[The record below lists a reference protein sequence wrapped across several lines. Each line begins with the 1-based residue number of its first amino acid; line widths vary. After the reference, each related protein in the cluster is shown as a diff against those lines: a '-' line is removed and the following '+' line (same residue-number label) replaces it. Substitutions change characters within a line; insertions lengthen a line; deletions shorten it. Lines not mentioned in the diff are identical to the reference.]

1 MHVWILVI
9 YIRRSGLAAAAT
21 ILAMSSM
28 QALAQM
34 PAEHTQS
41 AQTADDAAIDFA
53 ANGIEYDNDAY
64 VVTAK
69 GDVEMTRE
77 GNRLRADQVSWD
89 RKSGRVTATGNV
101 SVTNPGGDIAYGDSI
116 ELTDTLKDGAVEN
129 LLIVLTDGG
138 RLAAART

>member
-53 ANGIEYDNDAY
+53 ANGIEYDNDAD

-69 GDVEMTRE
+69 GDVEMTPK
-77 GNRLRADQVSWD
+77 GNLVR
-89 RKSGRVTATGNV
+89 
-101 SVTNPGGDIAYGDSI
+101 
-116 ELTDTLKDGAVEN
+116 
-129 LLIVLTDGG
+129 
-138 RLAAART
+138 